1 MKKNTFFKRSL
12 FGGFKREDV
21 INYIDN
27 MKAELESA
35 KKEIDELR
43 EKSAALSSSN
53 EALTEETDKFRSEN
67 VSLSMSLAENT
78 LTLNNVKAELDEIK
92 IAKANIE
99 NENKSLKEENEDY
112 KGKIARAA
120 EIESHVGGMIADA
133 KIYKEKLI
141 SDAKIEI
148 DAMSASYRNSA
159 EEITK
164 KIDFFTNELNDLSSS
179 VSTSLS
185 SIMDSLIKM
194 SNEIEQSKKSLSDKT
209 TSETSSGVCGYS
221 LNEGESQRPQPVLG
235 TESAQNADA
244 SFSAVNTVQNE
255 VYGDFSSAFKE
266 ILGFNGSIIS

>member
-43 EKSAALSSSN
+43 EQNAALSSSN

-92 IAKANIE
+92 ITKANIE

-112 KGKIARAA
+112 KGKIERAA

-164 KIDFFTNELNDLSSS
+164 KIDSFTNELNDISSS
-179 VSTSLS
+179 VSSSLS
-185 SIMDSLIKM
+185 FIMDSLIKM

-209 TSETSSGVCGYS
+209 TAETSSGVCGYS
-221 LNEGESQRPQPVLG
+221 LNEVESQRPQPVLG
-235 TESAQNADA
+235 TESSQNADA
-244 SFSAVNTVQNE
+244 SFPAVNTVQNE

>member
-43 EKSAALSSSN
+43 EQNAALSSSN

-92 IAKANIE
+92 ITKANIE

-159 EEITK
+159 EEITR
-164 KIDFFTNELNDLSSS
+164 KIDSFTNELNDISST
-179 VSTSLS
+179 VSSSLS

-194 SNEIEQSKKSLSDKT
+194 SSEIEQSKNSLSDNVSAQT
-209 TSETSSGVCGYS
+209 PSEVCGYS
-221 LNEGESQRPQPVLG
+221 LDDSVPQHPQPILG
-235 TESAQNADA
+235 AESSQNADA
-244 SFSAVNTVQNE
+244 SFPAVNTVKDE

>member
-35 KKEIDELR
+35 KKEIDELK
-43 EKSAALSSSN
+43 EQNATLSSSN
-53 EALTEETDKFRSEN
+53 ESLTEETDKFRSEN

-78 LTLNNVKAELDEIK
+78 LNLNNVKAELDKLK
-92 IAKANIE
+92 IEKESIE
-99 NENKSLKEENEDY
+99 NENKALKEENESY
-112 KGKIARAA
+112 RGKIARAA

-164 KIDFFTNELNDLSSS
+164 KIDSFTNELNDLSSS
-179 VSTSLS
+179 VSSSLS

-194 SNEIEQSKKSLSDKT
+194 SNEIEQSKKSLSYKT
-209 TSETSSGVCGYS
+209 TAETSSGVCGYS
-221 LNEGESQRPQPVLG
+221 LDESAPQHPQPVLG
-235 TESAQNADA
+235 TESSQNADA
-244 SFSAVNTVQNE
+244 SFPAVNTVQNE